1 MTRIRIAL
9 SLILSFRERLNYFIY
24 PHAETNGQPVKNLQT
39 QFSFCEISAV
49 PFPAVGR

>member
-24 PHAETNGQPVKNLQT
+24 PRRQMA
-39 QFSFCEISAV
+39 S
-49 PFPAVGR
+49 R